1 MTKNPMFQTSSIPGR
16 FWILI
21 FRILKLFRIS
31 RFEFRIFHN
40 AVSLERSESMKKFS
54 MFIALT
60 VALFF
65 MSIADFPSSSSSRLG
80 FVRNAEAII
89 GRPLTPMSYA
99 GVARR
104 SMYREAAVAST
115 VAVTSAAA
123 MNAAAAN
130 AAYANAAAAQAAA
143 ANTAAAQAAAANA
156 AAAAAAA
163 QQAAAGLPIGT
174 MVPSLPPGCTSTV
187 IGGVNYFS
195 CGGVY
200 YRAGFQGNNIVYI
213 VSAP

>member
-1 MTKNPMFQTSSIPGR
+1 MKTYLIPIVLT
-16 FWILI
+16 FS
-21 FRILKLFRIS
+21 LF
-31 RFEFRIFHN
+31 
-40 AVSLERSESMKKFS
+40 LSM
-54 MFIALT
+54 
-60 VALFF
+60 
-65 MSIADFPSSSSSRLG
+65 ADFQPNSPLRLG
-80 FVRNAEAII
+80 FVGNAEAII

-130 AAYANAAAAQAAA
+130 AAWMQ
-143 ANTAAAQAAAANA
+143 TLLRPRLPPQMLLLRRQRLRNA

-174 MVPSLPPGCTSTV
+174 RFRRCP
-187 IGGVNYFS
+187 
-195 CGGVY
+195 
-200 YRAGFQGNNIVYI
+200 RD
-213 VSAP
+213 APRR

>member
-1 MTKNPMFQTSSIPGR
+1 MKTFLLPIVLSAS
-16 FWILI
+16 LV
-21 FRILKLFRIS
+21 L
-31 RFEFRIFHN
+31 
-40 AVSLERSESMKKFS
+40 VS
-54 MFIALT
+54 
-60 VALFF
+60 V
-65 MSIADFPSSSSSRLG
+65 ADFQSNSPFRLG
-80 FVRNAEAII
+80 FVKNAEAII
-89 GRPLTPMSYA
+89 GMPRTPLSVA

-104 SMYREAAVAST
+104 SMYREAAVVST

-123 MNAAAAN
+123 ANAAAAN
-130 AAYANAAAAQAAA
+130 MAYANAAAAQAAA

-187 IGGVNYFS
+187 IGGVNYFQ
-195 CGGVY
+195 CGGVS
-200 YRAGFQGNNIVYI
+200 YRAGFQGNSVVYI

>member
-1 MTKNPMFQTSSIPGR
+1 MKR
-16 FWILI
+16 FLMPIVLT
-21 FRILKLFRIS
+21 
-31 RFEFRIFHN
+31 
-40 AVSLERSESMKKFS
+40 ASLV
-54 MFIALT
+54 L
-60 VALFF
+60 
-65 MSIADFPSSSSSRLG
+65 MSVADFLPESPLRVGL
-80 FVRNAEAII
+80 VKNAEAII
-89 GRPLTPMSYA
+89 GMPWTPLSFA

-104 SMYREAAVAST
+104 SMYREAAYGAVA
-115 VAVTSAAA
+115 ANAAA

-143 ANTAAAQAAAANA
+143 ANAAAAQAAASQA

-163 QQAAAGLPIGT
+163 HAAASALPIGT

-187 IGGVNYFS
+187 IGGVNYFN
-195 CGGVY
+195 CDGGY

>member
-1 MTKNPMFQTSSIPGR
+1 MKTFSI
-16 FWILI
+16 
-21 FRILKLFRIS
+21 S
-31 RFEFRIFHN
+31 
-40 AVSLERSESMKKFS
+40 
-54 MFIALT
+54 IALT
-60 VALFF
+60 VALVL
-65 MSIADFPSSSSSRLG
+65 MSIGDFLPNSPLRLG
-80 FVRNAEAII
+80 FVGNAEAII
-89 GRPLTPMSYA
+89 GMPRTPLSVA

-104 SMYREAAVAST
+104 SMYREAAVVST

-123 MNAAAAN
+123 ANAAAAN
-130 AAYANAAAAQAAA
+130 MAYANAAAAQAAA

-187 IGGVNYFS
+187 IGGVNYFQ

-200 YRAGFQGNNIVYI
+200 YRAGFQGNSVVYI